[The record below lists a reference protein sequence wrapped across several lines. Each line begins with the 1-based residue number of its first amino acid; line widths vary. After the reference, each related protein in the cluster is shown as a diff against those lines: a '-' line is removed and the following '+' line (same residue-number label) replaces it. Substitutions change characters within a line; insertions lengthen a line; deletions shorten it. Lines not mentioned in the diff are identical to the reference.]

1 MASPTT
7 VAVES
12 VWDYPRPPRLEPC
25 GLLIRVEFGGQTIAE
40 THNAMRILETSH
52 PPTYYI
58 PPSDVQ
64 SEFLQPSQHRS
75 WCEWKGR
82 VRYWTLRVGD
92 LERVNAA
99 WSYPEPT
106 EPFAPLRDHF
116 AFYPACVDACYVGD
130 ERVMAQEGDVYGGWI
145 TSKIRGPFKGGAGTL
160 GW

>member
-25 GLLIRVEFGGQTIAE
+25 GLLIWVEFGGQTIAE
-40 THNAMRILETSH
+40 TRNAMRVLETSH

-58 PPSDVQ
+58 PPSDIR
-64 SEFLQPSQHRS
+64 SEFFQHSQHRS
-75 WCEWKGR
+75 LCEWKGR
-82 VRYWTLRVGD
+82 AVYWTLRVGD
-92 LERVNAA
+92 LESANAA
-99 WSYPEPT
+99 WNYPEPT

-116 AFYPACVDACYVGD
+116 AFYPGLVDACYVGD
-130 ERVMAQEGDVYGGWI
+130 ERVMAQEGDFYGGWI
-145 TSKIRGPFKGGAGTL
+145 TSNIRGPFKGGAGTL